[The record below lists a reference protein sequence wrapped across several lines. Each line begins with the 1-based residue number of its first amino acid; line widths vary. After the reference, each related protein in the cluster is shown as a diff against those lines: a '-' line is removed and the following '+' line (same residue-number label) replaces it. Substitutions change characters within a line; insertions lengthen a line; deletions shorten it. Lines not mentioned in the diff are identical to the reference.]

1 MYTERL
7 TLLLKGNAR
16 AFKHYSE
23 LENHVLMV
31 ARDEI
36 KALYDKGFIDE
47 YFDYYPFYDKEN
59 QKGGAPKHITFK
71 RGYRQKETEDSEHQ
85 NEIHLWHQ
93 GGCRRQPRT
102 AIAFRRRRWIA
113 PTGCYT
119 RKATSRLAKWVANP
133 WKWLDTWWLPSMG
146 SSETTIAR
154 KQKTASRYL
163 LRVVNLQFL
172 YLSLSYLIIFRILKS
187 RG

>member
-85 NEIHLWHQ
+85 NELAGLRARLRLRLRFTYGIKEDVADNLAQRLLLGDVGELHQ
-93 GGCRRQPRT
+93 LAAT
-102 AIAFRRRRWIA
+102 LHKESYI
-113 PTGCYT
+113 
-119 RKATSRLAKWVANP
+119 KACK
-133 WKWLDTWWLPSMG
+133 MG
-146 SSETTIAR
+146 SKPLKVAGYMV
-154 KQKTASRYL
+154 AAL
-163 LRVVNLQFL
+163 NGF
-172 YLSLSYLIIFRILKS
+172 FRDHHC
-187 RG
+187 